1 MDSNARGTAASADTI
16 AAVATAPGRGGIGIV
31 RVSGPDCRHIAAA
44 LLGRA
49 PAPRTAEL
57 HRFRDAAGEP
67 IDEGIALYFPAPAS
81 FTGEDVLE
89 LQGHGGPVVMDLLLR
104 RVLELGA
111 RAAGPGEFTQRA
123 FLNDKLDLAQ
133 AEAVADLIDS
143 GSAQAARAAL
153 RSLQGEFS
161 SQVHDLAESVLELRM
176 WVEAAIDF
184 PEEEVDFLGDRALG
198 ARLEFIRRRFAE
210 LAETARQGALLRD
223 GLTIVI
229 AGRPNAGKSSL
240 LNRLAGYDA
249 AIVTPVPG
257 TTRDVLR
264 ERIEIDGL
272 PLHVLDTA
280 GLRESRDEVEA
291 EGIRRAHRELERA
304 DRVLFVVDSADP
316 AAVAGIAADLAAL
329 PTEAPRTVVFNKIDR
344 VGGAPRIEPGV
355 AATVDDAVPAPGGA
369 ASGAPAASPA
379 EGTPSHGHVHLSA
392 ATGAGLDLL
401 RQHLKD
407 CVGFHPS
414 GVGVLSARARHLD
427 ALRRARSRVEEA
439 HRLLTERHAGEL
451 VAQELTD
458 AQKALGEI
466 TGEVTSDD
474 LLGGIFASFCIGK

>member
-1 MDSNARGTAASADTI
+1 VPGVLGATI
-16 AAVATAPGRGGIGIV
+16 AAIATAPGRGGIGIV
-31 RVSGPDCRHIAAA
+31 RVSGPGCRQIAEA
-44 LLGRA
+44 LTGRV
-49 PAPRTAEL
+49 PASRVAEL
-57 HRFRDAAGEP
+57 HRFVDAAGDS
-67 IDEGIALYFPAPAS
+67 IDEGIALYFPAPNS

-89 LQGHGGPVVMDLLLR
+89 LQGHGSPVVLDLLLR
-104 RVLELGA
+104 RTFELGA
-111 RAAGPGEFTQRA
+111 RAAQPGEFTQRA

-143 GSAQAARAAL
+143 GSAEAARAAL
-153 RSLQGEFS
+153 RSLRGEFS

-184 PEEEVDFLGDRALG
+184 PDEEVDFLGDRAL
-198 ARLEFIRRRFAE
+198 ATRLEFIRQRFAE
-210 LAETARQGALLRD
+210 LAETTRQGALLRD

-280 GLRESRDEVEA
+280 GLREAPDEVEA

-304 DRVLFVVDSADP
+304 DRVLFVVDASDE
-316 AAVAGIAADLAAL
+316 AAVAAIDTDLAVL
-329 PTEAPRTVVFNKIDR
+329 PTDAPRTLVFNKIDR
-344 VGGAPRIEPGV
+344 VAGGPQLEPGDTARV
-355 AATVDDAVPAPGGA
+355 
-369 ASGAPAASPA
+369 S
-379 EGTPSHGHVHLSA
+379 LSA

-407 CVGFHPS
+407 CVGYHP
-414 GVGVLSARARHLD
+414 VGSSVWSARARHLD
-427 ALRRARSRVEEA
+427 ALRRARSHVEEA
-439 HRLLTERHAGEL
+439 HRLLVERHAGEL

-458 AQKALGEI
+458 AQVQLGEI
-466 TGEVTSDD
+466 TGQVTSDD
-474 LLGGIFASFCIGK
+474 LLGRIFGSFCIGK

>member
-1 MDSNARGTAASADTI
+1 MSPISTI

-31 RVSGPDCRHIAAA
+31 RVSGGGCRSIAEV
-44 LLGRA
+44 LLGSV
-49 PAPRTAEL
+49 PAPRVAEL
-57 HRFRDAAGEP
+57 HRFLDATGEP
-67 IDEGIALYFPAPAS
+67 IDEGIALYFPGPAS

-89 LQGHGGPVVMDLLLR
+89 LHGHGGPVVMDLLLR

-111 RAAGPGEFTQRA
+111 RVAEPGEFTQRA

-153 RSLQGEFS
+153 RSLQGAFS
-161 SQVHDLAESVLELRM
+161 SQVHDLAEAVLELRM
-176 WVEAAIDF
+176 WVESAIDF
-184 PEEEVDFLGDRALG
+184 PEEEVDFLGDRALD
-198 ARLEFIRRRFAE
+198 ARLQSIRQRFAA
-210 LAETARQGALLRD
+210 LAETARQGTLLRD

-249 AIVTPVPG
+249 AIVTPTPG

-280 GLRESRDEVEA
+280 GLRESADEVEA

-304 DRVLFVVDSADP
+304 DRVLFVVDASDP
-316 AAVAGIAADLAAL
+316 TAVASVATDLAAL
-329 PTEAPRTVVFNKIDR
+329 PTAAPRTVVLNKIDR
-344 VGGAPRIEPGV
+344 LSEVPRSEAGDP
-355 AATVDDAVPAPGGA
+355 PR
-369 ASGAPAASPA
+369 
-379 EGTPSHGHVHLSA
+379 VHLSA

-401 RQHLKD
+401 RTHLKD
-407 CVGFHPS
+407 CVGFHPA
-414 GVGVLSARARHLD
+414 GGGVLSARARHLE
-427 ALRRARSRVEEA
+427 ALRRARAHVEEA
-439 HRLLTERHAGEL
+439 HRLLTERRAGEL

-458 AQKALGEI
+458 AQKQLGEI

-474 LLGGIFASFCIGK
+474 LLGRIFASFCIGK